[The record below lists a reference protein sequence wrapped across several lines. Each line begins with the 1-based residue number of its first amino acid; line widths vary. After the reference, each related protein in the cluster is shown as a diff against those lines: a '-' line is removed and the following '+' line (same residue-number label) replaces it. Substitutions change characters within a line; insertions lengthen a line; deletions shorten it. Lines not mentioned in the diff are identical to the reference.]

1 VTSLTRISASSVM
14 RPTVPQPAQAPHW
27 AEGHIRRRRA
37 GSPQAYA
44 RGLMPWRETV
54 VTIGRMGR
62 WVLLAMTL
70 VVVVSV
76 ALLRRRP
83 LPALVLL
90 LAGSAAAKMAAPGSI
105 AALLPFLLVLP
116 AGIEVC
122 FIAATRPRRTS
133 ITAAVVALGV
143 LAGYAAVPAPP
154 RLNLKA
160 GELRP
165 GCGGQHRFRRV
176 AD

>member
-1 VTSLTRISASSVM
+1 
-14 RPTVPQPAQAPHW
+14 
-27 AEGHIRRRRA
+27 
-37 GSPQAYA
+37 
-44 RGLMPWRETV
+44 MPWRETV

-62 WVLLAMTL
+62 WGLLAMTL

-83 LPALVLL
+83 LPALALL
-90 LAGSAAAKMAAPGSI
+90 LAGSAAAKVAAPDSGLI

-133 ITAAVVALGV
+133 IAAAVVALGV

-160 GELRP
+160 GS
-165 GCGGQHRFRRV
+165 
-176 AD
+176 